1 MDSSVAGV
9 TLVTVG
15 AVQTEGDGVF
25 GMGGHLPQAQMETV
39 RAAVEVVVAFV
50 GGNTDGLAV

>member
-1 MDSSVAGV
+1 MDGSVAGV

-25 GMGGHLPQAQMETV
+25 GMGGHLPQAQVETV
-39 RAAVEVVVAFV
+39 RAAVEVVITLV
-50 GGNTDGLAV
+50 GRDTDGLAV